1 MNTLSQQNKRMEDG
15 EDETNRGDSTML
27 ESDVIDLPLAKS
39 NDDQHLVKNNI
50 SEDGEQGKKK
60 KKKKLSEERKHNE
73 YNQFKRDEFEDGDDG
88 TEMKKKRMLI
98 EDGEQCKKLKKKKK
112 KLSEESKQN
121 DSKEV
126 ESNECEDDDQGKKM
140 KKKNLIEGNTLNVRN
155 DFSSNEGEDGEQ
167 VKKLKKKQKNRSEES
182 KQKDYKE
189 DKSNES
195 DDKGKKMKKQ
205 QKVIEGNTLNERN
218 DFSSNGGEDGEQ
230 AKKLKKKKKKLSEES
245 EQKDYKED
253 KSNES
258 EHDDQGKKMKKQQKL
273 IEGNTLNER
282 NDFSSNEGEDGEQ
295 AKKLKKQKKKLS
307 EESEHEDY
315 NKVKSNERE
324 DDDHEK
330 KVKKKKKLIEGGR
343 LEECNDVISNGD
355 GDQGKTTKKKNKPSH
370 KRKSKKDNDFNSNQG
385 EVNDQGK
392 TMKKKRE
399 AKAVTNDESP
409 NSAHNGTSKRKRVTF
424 SNQVET
430 FCCDGLVRGKRFTP
444 EEDEKIKAAVYDY
457 IDSHCLGDEGVDMI
471 LHSQSYPSIR
481 GCWKAIAQALPH
493 RPLDSVSKRGHVLF
507 ENNVE
512 FEWTPDER
520 EFVRKAYEQH
530 GPDWRAIADALGK
543 SRNQVKDLW
552 RRLKCTGRKTGP
564 WSQEEYQTLFNLVN
578 LDLRTRALEPYRKS
592 QHGMLRDNI
601 CWEAI
606 SQKLKTRDSAICC
619 MKWYGQ
625 LISPMTATGEWL
637 DSDDFRL
644 IDALYA
650 LDACSMEEV
659 DWDNLIEY
667 RSGDVCRQRWDHM
680 VQHIG
685 DRAGKSF
692 IEQVEI
698 LAKRFCPDLL
708 EARVAFD
715 NKPVVC

>member
-218 DFSSNGGEDGEQ
+218 DFSSNG
-230 AKKLKKKKKKLSEES
+230 
-245 EQKDYKED
+245 
-253 KSNES
+253 
-258 EHDDQGKKMKKQQKL
+258 
-273 IEGNTLNER
+273 
-282 NDFSSNEGEDGEQ
+282 GEDGEQ